1 LTPLL
6 IAALILRL
14 HLNNTWEMS
23 MGTNSDPL
31 LTELRQFNDDQS
43 TVIESVRDT
52 SIRVILSTL
61 LPLVGPMIAG
71 LLGDIAQK
79 RWNDRV
85 VELLNQF
92 AKRFNELSSQQK
104 NYSFYESEEFQAL
117 LFEAIDQERT
127 NRFREKR
134 FMLAEGLAKSG
145 TETFIVDENKETFL
159 RILRDL
165 NLREVAALQALE
177 PVIPSKTLPHL
188 PPAPTTVTVK
198 AQQTHPTMYRL
209 QGLGLISSKLE
220 VLVPTLNGPTRV
232 QDQGDFNKKL
242 VGMLA
247 SGPNTIFWLNPF
259 GRRFLAFLT
268 EEHQDFGAA
277 PTDEA

>member
-1 LTPLL
+1 MAIDDDPLL
-6 IAALILRL
+6 I
-14 HLNNTWEMS
+14 
-23 MGTNSDPL
+23 
-31 LTELRQFNDDQS
+31 ELRHLRDDQS
-43 TVIESVRDT
+43 SIVEGVRDT
-52 SIRVILSTL
+52 SIRVVLSAS
-61 LPLVGPMIAG
+61 LPHVGPLIAG

-85 VELLNQF
+85 VELLIQF
-92 AKRFNELSSQQK
+92 AKRFNELSSQQQDQ
-104 NYSFYESEEFQAL
+104 SFYESHEFQAL

-145 TETFIVDENKETFL
+145 TETFILDENKETFL

-165 NLREVAALQALE
+165 NLEDLAALKGLV
-177 PVIPSKTLPHL
+177 PFIPNKTLPHL

-198 AQQTHPTMYRL
+198 AQQTSPTMYRL

-220 VLVPTLNGPTRV
+220 VLVPTLNGPSSV

-242 VGMLA
+242 VEMLA
-247 SGPNTIFWLNPF
+247 SGPNTIFWLNAF

-268 EEHQDFGAA
+268 KEQRDFAAA
-277 PTDEA
+277 PADLA